1 MIHSRLRLVL
11 SAAHRPDGYGIRTED
26 VKSPPLPP
34 TRRSNATRPLSA
46 ALWVWLMRRPARPAN
61 PSRTAPYT
69 TGTAQGGGGRRRRP
83 GGVSGGSREP
93 GGTRAMADAG
103 GVEACRLYS
112 VYKFK

>member
-46 ALWVWLMRRPARPAN
+46 ALWVWLMRRSPSPASQPQ
-61 PSRTAPYT
+61 PYR
-69 TGTAQGGGGRRRRP
+69 AVHHRHGRA
-83 GGVSGGSREP
+83 EE
-93 GGTRAMADAG
+93 AAAG
-103 GVEACRLYS
+103 GPGCIGR
-112 VYKFK
+112 